1 MRLSSLA
8 LVLAFALLGCTGT
21 PPQSTSSSSG
31 AASSS
36 SGGSSGAS
44 DGSAS
49 SSSSS
54 GGADAGPQKRTVFI
68 ASNFAV
74 DGSYFGTDPAAAGLG
89 PRNFASV
96 LCNNTANGAK
106 LPGTYEAWVSGPG
119 PDIQPIDTTVDWY
132 LPDGKTLV
140 LKAGSPPTTLLHAID
155 QNAKG
160 EANTAQFVWTGLS
173 PTGTAAPPNCNNWS
187 DKVLVGTTGDPT
199 ATDVRWSSDKQIGC
213 GRLAAFY
220 CFQRR

>member
-8 LVLAFALLGCTGT
+8 TLLAFTLVGCSGT

-31 AASSS
+31 GSSSS
-36 SGGSSGAS
+36 SGGSSGSS
-44 DGSAS
+44 DASAS

-54 GGADAGPQKRTVFI
+54 GGVDAGPQKRTVFI

-106 LPGTYEAWVSGPG
+106 LAGTYEAWVSGPG

-132 LPDGKTLV
+132 LPDGRTLV
-140 LKAGSPPTTLLHAID
+140 LKAGSSPNTLLHAID

-160 EANTAQFVWTGLS
+160 EANTSQFVWTGLG
-173 PTGTAAPPNCNNWS
+173 PAGAAAPNCNGWS
-187 DKVLVGTTGDPT
+187 DKVVMGTTGNPT
-199 ATDVRWSSDKQIGC
+199 ATDSTWTADKQIGC

-220 CFQRR
+220 CFQRK

>member
-8 LVLAFALLGCTGT
+8 TLLAFTLVGCSGT

-31 AASSS
+31 GSSSS
-36 SGGSSGAS
+36 SGGSSGSS
-44 DGSAS
+44 DASAS

-54 GGADAGPQKRTVFI
+54 GGVDAGPQKRTVFI

-74 DGSYFGTDPAAAGLG
+74 DGAYFGTDPAAAGLG

-106 LPGTYEAWVSGPG
+106 LAGTYEAWVSGPG

-140 LKAGSPPTTLLHAID
+140 LKAGSPTTTLLHAID

-160 EANTAQFVWTGLS
+160 EANTSQFVWTGL
-173 PTGTAAPPNCNNWS
+173 GAAGAAAPNCNGWS
-187 DKVLVGTTGDPT
+187 ATTAMGTTGNPT
-199 ATDVRWSSDKQIGC
+199 ATDSTWTSDKQISC

>member
-1 MRLSSLA
+1 MRFLSLA
-8 LVLAFALLGCTGT
+8 PVLAVSLFGCSGT

-31 AASSS
+31 GSSSS

-44 DGSAS
+44 DASAS
-49 SSSSS
+49 SSSS
-54 GGADAGPQKRTVFI
+54 GGGGDAGPPKRTVFI
-68 ASNFAV
+68 ASNFSV

-89 PRNFASV
+89 PRNFASA

-119 PDIQPIDTTVDWY
+119 PDIQPLDTTADWY

-140 LKAGSPPTTLLHAID
+140 LKAGTPATALLHAID

-160 EANTAQFVWTGLS
+160 EANTAQFVWTGLG
-173 PTGTAAPPNCNNWS
+173 PGGAVAPNCNGWS
-187 DKVLVGTTGDPT
+187 DKVAMGTTGDPT
-199 ATDVRWSSDKQIGC
+199 AVDATWTASKQIGC